1 MPPKRNMTEH
11 WEYDKER
18 YKERNVVERLFFK
31 HSFIFIAIIT
41 QNIIND
47 VLAF

>member
-1 MPPKRNMTEH
+1 MFAVVPPKRNMTEH

-31 HSFIFIAIIT
+31 TKEISQDSNKI
-41 QNIIND
+41 
-47 VLAF
+47 